1 MRFLPF
7 VLVATGVHFFIP
19 VVARIAPR
27 PQGPLLAIST
37 GMARRMEIDI
47 EDVPIEPTR
56 PDEPRPEREPDPAVA
71 MNDTRPRT
79 TESVDPNVVDPRNTQ
94 PNNNTEPEQ
103 VEPLPTA
110 APSAGPPD
118 EYGAPPPPVPGG
130 GPGIP
135 GIGGPAW
142 AIPGVIP
149 EAGKPK
155 PAPTTVGPPPEVD
168 RKIAGRVIT
177 DVMREKDRQLGLDL
191 PGAGTIATV
200 VSDVVRGSGTPDVA
214 RATLEVRIAPGG
226 RVASVRVVRSSAGNA
241 GDWSAV
247 AGAVSGRLASRQF
260 TLPESYA
267 QGAIVMVEVVSQLQ
281 MPDGSTGGTNIGK
294 GGSSDSLGGSVSFD
308 VANIG
313 ARPKRHVRASVSARP
328 AT

>member
-1 MRFLPF
+1 MRFLQF
-7 VLVATGVHFFIP
+7 VLVATGLHFFIP
-19 VVARIAPR
+19 VVARVAPQ

-47 EDVPIEPTR
+47 EDVPIEPPR
-56 PDEPRPEREPDPAVA
+56 PDELRERQPDPAVA

-79 TESVDPNVVDPRNTQ
+79 TESVDPRIVEPTTAQ
-94 PNNNTEPEQ
+94 PNNTSEPRQ
-103 VEPLPTA
+103 VEPVPTA

-118 EYGAPPPPVPGG
+118 EYGAPPPVPG

-135 GIGGPAW
+135 GIGGPVW
-142 AIPGVIP
+142 AMPGVIP

-168 RKIAGRVIT
+168 RKIAGRVIS

-191 PGAGTIATV
+191 PGAGTIASV

-281 MPDGSTGGTNIGK
+281 MPDGSTGGTNINK

-313 ARPKRHVRASVSARP
+313 ARPKRHVRASASARP

>member
-1 MRFLPF
+1 VRFLPF
-7 VLVATGVHFFIP
+7 VLVAAGVHFFIP

-27 PQGPLLAIST
+27 SDRPLLAISS
-37 GMARRMEIDI
+37 GIARRMEIDI
-47 EDVPIEPTR
+47 EDVPIDLR

-79 TESVDPNVVDPRNTQ
+79 TDSVDPRAVDPNPQ
-94 PNNNTEPEQ
+94 NN
-103 VEPLPTA
+103 VEPPPQQIEPVPTA
-110 APSAGPPD
+110 MPSAGPPD
-118 EYGAPPPPVPGG
+118 EYGAPPPAVGG

-135 GIGGPAW
+135 GIGGPVW
-142 AIPGVIP
+142 AMPGVIP
-149 EAGKPK
+149 EQGKPK
-155 PAPTTVGPPPEVD
+155 PAPTTVGPAPEVD
-168 RKIAGRVIT
+168 RKIAGRLIT

-191 PGAGTIATV
+191 PGAGTIASV
-200 VSDVVRGSGTPDVA
+200 VSDVVRGSGTPDIA

-226 RVASVRVVRSSAGNA
+226 RVASVRVVRSSAGNT

-260 TLPESYA
+260 TLPEAYA

>member
-7 VLVATGVHFFIP
+7 VLVATGLHFFIP
-19 VVARIAPR
+19 VVARVAPR
-27 PQGPLLAIST
+27 PNGPLLAISS

-47 EDVPIEPTR
+47 EDVPIEPMR
-56 PDEPRPEREPDPAVA
+56 PDEPRFERPQDPAVA
-71 MNDTRPRT
+71 MNDTRPRVT
-79 TESVDPNVVDPRNTQ
+79 DAVDPRVVEPNTQ
-94 PNNNTEPEQ
+94 PNTVEPQQ
-103 VEPLPTA
+103 VEPVPTA
-110 APSAGPPD
+110 MPSAAPPD
-118 EYGAPPPPVPGG
+118 EYGAPPPAVPGG

-135 GIGGPAW
+135 GLGGPVW
-142 AIPGVIP
+142 AMPGVIP
-149 EAGKPK
+149 ETGKPK

-168 RKIAGRVIT
+168 RKIAGRVIS

-191 PGAGTIATV
+191 PGAGTIASV
-200 VSDVVRGSGTPDVA
+200 VSDVVRGSGTPDVS

-267 QGAIVMVEVVSQLQ
+267 AGAIVMVEVVSQLQ

-313 ARPKRHVRASVSARP
+313 ARPKRHVRASASARP

>member
-19 VVARIAPR
+19 VVARVAPR
-27 PQGPLLAIST
+27 PQGVMLAIST
-37 GMARRMEIDI
+37 GMARRMEIEI
-47 EDVPIEPTR
+47 EPELIEPTR
-56 PDEPRPEREPDPAVA
+56 PDEPRPVHEPDPAVA

-79 TESVDPNVVDPRNTQ
+79 TESVDPRAVDPNAQ
-94 PNNNTEPEQ
+94 PNQ
-103 VEPLPTA
+103 VEPQQVEPVPTA
-110 APSAGPPD
+110 VPSAGAPD
-118 EYGAPPPPVPGG
+118 EYGAPPPAVPGVG
-130 GPGIP
+130 AGIP

-149 EAGKPK
+149 EAGRPR
-155 PAPTTVGPPPEVD
+155 PAPTTVGPAPEVD
-168 RKIAGRVIT
+168 RKIAGKLIA

-226 RVASVRVVRSSAGNA
+226 RVSSVRVVRSSAGNA

-267 QGAIVMVEVVSQLQ
+267 AGAIVMVEVISQLQ
-281 MPDGSTGGTNIGK
+281 KPDGSTGGTSINK

-308 VANIG
+308 AANIG
-313 ARPKRHVRASVSARP
+313 ARAKRHVRASASARP